1 MSTVTGS
8 VDSTTAVTIASGAG
22 DAAALMA
29 AGAGVAAMDA
39 ISMLMMADP
48 SQEAGVASCG
58 PAKVPVLPT

>member
-1 MSTVTGS
+1 
-8 VDSTTAVTIASGAG
+8 
-22 DAAALMA
+22 MA